1 MISARP
7 SSAACTGWVARWMRD
22 DRRGVAAVEFAI
34 IGTVLLTATLGFFET
49 VLIVRAQTLL
59 SSAVANMADMVAA
72 GSGIPPVTQLLL
84 RDYCKGAQ
92 LSMVPYATTGLSMAV
107 ASVTHASGSGGTA
120 ADWEYDGACPVTA
133 TALGSNGATILASS
147 MVPSSGDSV
156 IVIQASY
163 TYTPVV
169 STVLSSITLT
179 QTAFSRPRY
188 GSVKCVGC

>member
-1 MISARP
+1 M
-7 SSAACTGWVARWMRD
+7 ARWVRGD
-22 DRRGVAAVEFAI
+22 QRGVAAVEFAI
-34 IGTVLLTATLGFFET
+34 IGTVLLTATLGFCET

-72 GSGIPPVTQLLL
+72 GSGSPLLTQLIL
-84 RDYCKGAQ
+84 RDYCKSAQ
-92 LSMVPYATTGLSMAV
+92 LTMVPYATAGLSMAV

-133 TALGSNGATILASS
+133 PALGSNGATTPAFS
-147 MVPSSGDSV
+147 MVPSGGDSV
-156 IVIQASY
+156 IVIQAGY

-169 STVLSSITLT
+169 STIVSSITLT

-188 GSVKCVGC
+188 GSVKCLGC

>member
-1 MISARP
+1 
-7 SSAACTGWVARWMRD
+7 VARWVRGD
-22 DRRGVAAVEFAI
+22 QRGVAAVEFAI
-34 IGTVLLTATLGFFET
+34 IGTVLLTATLGFCET

-72 GSGIPPVTQLLL
+72 GSGSPLLTQLIL
-84 RDYCKGAQ
+84 RDYCKSAQ
-92 LSMVPYATTGLSMAV
+92 LTMVPYATAGLSMAV

-133 TALGSNGATILASS
+133 PALGSNGATTPASS
-147 MVPSSGDSV
+147 MVPSGGDSV
-156 IVIQASY
+156 IVIQAGY

-169 STVLSSITLT
+169 STIVSSITLT

-188 GSVKCVGC
+188 GSVKCLGC

>member
-1 MISARP
+1 
-7 SSAACTGWVARWMRD
+7 MRGD
-22 DRRGVAAVEFAI
+22 QRGVAAVEFAI
-34 IGTVLLTATLGFFET
+34 IGTVLLTATLGFCET

-72 GSGIPPVTQLLL
+72 GSGSPLLTQLIL
-84 RDYCKGAQ
+84 RDYCKSAQ
-92 LSMVPYATTGLSMAV
+92 LTMVPYATAGLSMAV

-133 TALGSNGATILASS
+133 PALGSNGATTPAFS
-147 MVPSSGDSV
+147 MVPSGGDSV
-156 IVIQASY
+156 IVIQAGY

-169 STVLSSITLT
+169 STIVSSITLT

-188 GSVKCVGC
+188 GSVKCLGC